1 MAITRIPKIL
11 TLMTSKASNGVGSS
25 ILVNDY
31 KNIMI
36 DIATAS
42 SANLIVKIQGSYNP
56 PTTAPTFSSAASA
69 TNKWFYVATYDLN
82 NPLGVVGSTGYTFS
96 GTDAV
101 KGLAVNVDGLVWL
114 NVEVSS
120 YVAGNVSVNAIVYTN
135 Q

>member
-42 SANLIVKIQGSYNP
+42 SANLTIKVQGSYNE
-56 PTTAPTFSSAASA
+56 PTSAPAFSSTASA

-82 NPLGVVGSTGYTFS
+82 NPIGTIGSTGYAFS

-101 KGLAVNVDGLVWL
+101 KGLTVNVDGLVWL
-114 NVEVSS
+114 NVEISS
-120 YVAGNVSVNAIVYTN
+120 YVAGSISVNAIVYTN